1 MRKVFNKIKYFNKI
15 KQKKENNQLAA
26 GEINFN
32 KAINSNKMKKISA
45 QIKSIHQFNLH

>member
-26 GEINFN
+26 GEIKFN
-32 KAINSNKMKKISA
+32 KAMNSKKMKKISA